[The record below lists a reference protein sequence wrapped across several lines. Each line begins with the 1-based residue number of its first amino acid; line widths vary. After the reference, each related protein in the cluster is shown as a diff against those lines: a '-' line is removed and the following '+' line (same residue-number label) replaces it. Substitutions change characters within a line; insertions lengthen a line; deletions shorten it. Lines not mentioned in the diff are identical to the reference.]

1 MFLQKLLLYFSTAC
15 VFCYMIALNIIV
27 RIMHFVSPSLTKKQI
42 LRMGEKITM
51 TQNPNFKYEDWGPTF
66 KSFKFIKTASLHM
79 WLSLGQE
86 AFVGEEAPDSPVVT
100 MDGDKTSVCKFLKDN
115 RPLFKQ
121 LVKDFSDV
129 ADFLVVYIAEAHS
142 TDGWAF
148 TNNIDINRHRSLE
161 DRLSAAQILVQKE
174 PLCPVV
180 VDEMNDVTA
189 IKYGAL
195 PERLYVLQAGK
206 VVYKGGMG
214 PWGYN
219 PMEVRSFL
227 EKMK

>member
-1 MFLQKLLLYFSTAC
+1 MFLQKLMVYFSTAC
-15 VFCYMIALNIIV
+15 MFCYIIGLNVVI
-27 RIMHFVSPSLTKKQI
+27 RILHVFSPSLTRKHI

-51 TQNPNFKYEDWGPTF
+51 TQNPKFKYEDWGPTF
-66 KSFKFIKTASLHM
+66 MSFMLVRAASKHM

-86 AFVGEEAPDSPVVT
+86 AFVGREAPDSPVVT
-100 MDGDKTSVCKFLKDN
+100 MDGERTSIYQYM
-115 RPLFKQ
+115 R
-121 LVKDFSDV
+121 
-129 ADFLVVYIAEAHS
+129 
-142 TDGWAF
+142 DGWAF
-148 TNNIDINRHRSLE
+148 TNNYDINQHRSLE

-195 PERLYVLQAGK
+195 PERLYVLQTGK
-206 VVYKGGMG
+206 VVYKGGTG

-219 PMEVRSFL
+219 PQEVHSFL
-227 EKMK
+227 KKIK

>member
-1 MFLQKLLLYFSTAC
+1 MFLQKLMVYFSTAC
-15 VFCYMIALNIIV
+15 LFCFLVGFNFV
-27 RIMHFVSPSLTKKQI
+27 LRIMHFMSPSFTKKYI

-51 TQNPNFKYEDWGPTF
+51 TQNPKFKYEDWGPTF
-66 KSFKFIKTASLHM
+66 KSSSFIKTASRHM

-86 AFVGEEAPDSPVVT
+86 AFVGGEAPDSLVVT
-100 MDGDKTSVCKFLKDN
+100 MEGEKTSICKF
-115 RPLFKQ
+115 FK
-121 LVKDFSDV
+121 
-129 ADFLVVYIAEAHS
+129 
-142 TDGWAF
+142 DGWAF
-148 TNNIDINRHRSLE
+148 TNNFDISQHRSLE
-161 DRLSAAQILVQKE
+161 ERLSAAQIVVQKE

-180 VDEMNDVTA
+180 VDEMNDVTT

-214 PWGYN
+214 PWGYS
-219 PMEVRSFL
+219 PLEVRLFL